1 MTIYFSDV
9 GIHKYKIK
17 HVLEGA
23 LRFLKQPSR
32 HIEMSLS
39 VVGPDEIRK
48 LNSQF
53 RGVDSVTD
61 VLSFPTLELAK
72 QKLDQMALPPDAVNS
87 ETGKLNI
94 GDVIICFERAKE
106 QAASFGH
113 SLKRELCFLSL
124 HGLLHLLG
132 YDHVEEDDEKEMTAL
147 QEEILTKM
155 RVTRDKA

>member
-1 MTIYFSDV
+1 MTIYFSNV
-9 GIHKYKIK
+9 GIHKHKIK

-23 LRFLKQPSR
+23 LKYLKQPSR

-39 VVGPDEIRK
+39 VVDPEEMRK
-48 LNSQF
+48 LNMQF

-61 VLSFPTLELAK
+61 VLSFPTLDLNKA
-72 QKLDQMALPPDAVNS
+72 QLDHLNLPADAVNAR
-87 ETGKLNI
+87 TGKLNI

-106 QAASFGH
+106 QATNYGH

-132 YDHVEEDDEKEMTAL
+132 YDHVQDSDEKEMVRL
-147 QEEILTKM
+147 QEEILSKLH
-155 RVTRDKA
+155 VSRDKK

>member
-72 QKLDQMALPPDAVNS
+72 QKLDHMAFPPDAVNS

-94 GDVIICFERAKE
+94 GDAIICFERAKE